1 MLGIQNK
8 SLEDAARDLIAA
20 STSLTGETPQTK
32 RPGVEINLGMD
43 SAAPPARGDDSG
55 PGGSSPDMLVGPSP
69 TSCQPIGFGRL
80 LLLEADGSGRRWA
93 HGQRTS
99 QELLACSARRG
110 GRPSSV
116 SRRKL
121 TTQQALLR
129 HSSAGG
135 FLGGRRSFQGHSTS
149 GPCSRRL
156 LALGL
161 SGRIVVRTWPSPHGR
176 AHAVLL
182 AARAPCAGQGQAFY
196 PPWSEDISG
205 SLLTSTA

>member
-1 MLGIQNK
+1 MGWTQRLLPRGRRLRSWGII
-8 SLEDAARDLIAA
+8 SRY
-20 STSLTGETPQTK
+20 
-32 RPGVEINLGMD
+32 
-43 SAAPPARGDDSG
+43 ARGPLPHILSAHW
-55 PGGSSPDMLVGPSP
+55 VW
-69 TSCQPIGFGRL
+69 TVAAF
-80 LLLEADGSGRRWA
+80 GSGREWEKVGSRAEDESGVARLLRTARWPA
-93 HGQRTS
+93 
-99 QELLACSARRG
+99 
-110 GRPSSV
+110 SSV

-182 AARAPCAGQGQAFY
+182 AARAPCAGQAQAFY